1 MQFYG
6 RGGIGGVDIKS
17 QKKEQGAFYGDLLER
32 RRTDTEKEQ
41 EKERLKKV
49 KRKKIIPEK
58 TMPFFLTKTI
68 VVFRK
73 SEI

>member
-49 KRKKIIPEK
+49 GEKRSFPKKQCL
-58 TMPFFLTKTI
+58 F
-68 VVFRK
+68 
-73 SEI
+73 S

>member
-49 KRKKIIPEK
+49 KEKRSFPKKQCL
-58 TMPFFLTKTI
+58 F
-68 VVFRK
+68 
-73 SEI
+73 S

>member
-49 KRKKIIPEK
+49 GKKIIPEK
-58 TMPFFLTKTI
+58 NNAFFLDKNNCC
-68 VVFRK
+68 V
-73 SEI
+73 